1 MADLPIYELED
12 IIWDDFE
19 RGDDRITPHPTED
32 HGSEDKCEGDSC
44 KKPRLE
50 VTPLQSNEGSHN
62 ASSSV
67 CNQDKKSKTLN
78 KEPDTME
85 KDSWSHIPDRVFTA
99 SGDADSA
106 KDALSVVQSGDTT
119 KVSNYS
125 FKGSNTGSGSEL
137 CTDEGMLR
145 DTSGAV
151 DRNSY
156 NDLNLFSNDG
166 GDKGSNDLLYF
177 GWPDIGNLE
186 DVDRFLSTCDS
197 SYGLG
202 ITANDDELV
211 WLTSEDPGGGYE
223 EALKTDIKF
232 PCSEPSALT
241 NVSQVHE
248 PRESDNTIEG
258 TKEQSRQPNHT
269 DGTKAGHWLESYG
282 LKSNDIHTSSSDIS
296 DKPFT
301 PIHNW
306 QQTKYSTHGSVGYM
320 QSSVYVHPG
329 YDHVPMHSTGG
340 SNRSMESSS
349 QPLFIGNH
357 NPSGMML
364 LASGNDAVPSQKQFQ
379 MSKNKIECQSD
390 MEGASAALDV
400 PEGSSISSEL
410 DEISTTFL
418 QLQQVMLPLDVR
430 TRLCIRDS
438 LYRLARSAEQR
449 HNYAGISD
457 STRGGTFGPLMT
469 EGTSKYTGLMVM
481 ETDTNPIDRTIAHL
495 LFHRPSDS
503 SNMPTPSP
511 LKQFTKVDGSMAGPP
526 MVAEKPSCQQT
537 TNESNILC
545 KIIKVGGSNMD
556 SKDRKKTNVP
566 NLLHVNVEVLVVVVS
581 SSHGGPVLTCNSSIY
596 VHMVL
601 CFMLVYFG
609 IAVFICSG
617 FPG

>member
-269 DGTKAGHWLESYG
+269 DGTKAGHC
-282 LKSNDIHTSSSDIS
+282 
-296 DKPFT
+296 
-301 PIHNW
+301 
-306 QQTKYSTHGSVGYM
+306 
-320 QSSVYVHPG
+320 SVYVHPG

-537 TNESNILC
+537 TNES
-545 KIIKVGGSNMD
+545 ST
-556 SKDRKKTNVP
+556 RKN
-566 NLLHVNVEVLVVVVS
+566 
-581 SSHGGPVLTCNSSIY
+581 
-596 VHMVL
+596 
-601 CFMLVYFG
+601 
-609 IAVFICSG
+609 
-617 FPG
+617 